1 MGAVIDKEDA
11 YLDSVQASINFVSLR
26 SDTERLAEELGKD
39 IDELEIVEDPF
50 FATVLN
56 PDGEFQVKD
65 MVYNITRNYVYRVPE
80 ENVDLVSPI
89 LLRNRDQVVL
99 TQKMI

>member
-1 MGAVIDKEDA
+1 M
-11 YLDSVQASINFVSLR
+11 SLR

-39 IDELEIVEDPF
+39 IDELEIVDDPF

-56 PDGEFQVKD
+56 PDGEFQVED
-65 MVYNITRNYVYRVPE
+65 LVYKMTKNYVYRVPE

-89 LLRNRDQVVL
+89 LLRNRDQFVL
-99 TQKMI
+99 TQKII